1 MLRRVVGF
9 AVHAFTL
16 QNRLVE
22 NTVGSKT
29 LYLNPISQILFLRSG
44 LWSQF
49 FVAFYASWN

>member
-9 AVHAFTL
+9 AVHAFTV
-16 QNRLVE
+16 QNP

-29 LYLNPISQILFLRSG
+29 LYLNPLGHILFLHSW

-49 FVAFYASWN
+49 FVAFSASWN